1 MDPYRNPYTPG
12 AGSRPLALA
21 GREEQIEACRV
32 MLGRLERGMP
42 DRPFAIHG
50 LRGVG
55 KTVLVRQLADEARQ
69 RDWFVVHRELR
80 AGVELRPVLAQALDA
95 AVSEFEHGSHLRK
108 LVTRLRGAL
117 TSLSASSDSDGS
129 IRHGVGAKPPR
140 DAANSGAL
148 EGDTIEL
155 LAEIGAAARD
165 AGTGLLL
172 ALDELHE
179 LDEYGL
185 AALTA
190 ALHQTT
196 QMELPIALIC
206 AGLPNLPLRLIE
218 AKTYAERLYTFPR
231 LGALSEAASRE
242 ALRIPAG
249 RQDVDFEDVA
259 LDAIVERSEGYPYF
273 LQEWGRAVW
282 NAAEAKPISLEDVE
296 RASPRVRDE
305 LDEEFFGMRLARTT
319 AAECRYMAAVA
330 ELGDGP
336 QRSAEVARL
345 LGKAQRQTSQ
355 QRASLIEKGLIYS
368 PAHGEVDFTVPRYSD
383 FMRRRWP
390 LLASGSSA

>member
-80 AGVELRPVLAQALDA
+80 TGVELRPVLAQALDA
-95 AVSEFEHGSHLRK
+95 AFGEFEHGSKLHK
-108 LVTRLRGAL
+108 LVKRLRGAL
-117 TSLSASSDSDGS
+117 ASFSASIDSEGS
-129 IRHGVGAKPPR
+129 IRLGVEAKPPR
-140 DAANSGAL
+140 DAAGSGAL

-155 LAEIGAAARD
+155 LAEIGAAARE

-179 LDEYGL
+179 LDEHGL
-185 AALTA
+185 MALTA
-190 ALHQTT
+190 GLHRTT
-196 QMELPIALIC
+196 QMELPVALIC

-249 RQDVDFEDVA
+249 RQDVDFEDAA
-259 LDAIVERSEGYPYF
+259 LDAIIKRSEGYPYF

-282 NAAEAKPISLEDVE
+282 NAAEANPISLEDVE

-305 LDEEFFGMRLARTT
+305 LDEEFYGMRLARTT
-319 AAECRYMAAVA
+319 TAECRYMSAVA

-336 QRSAEVARL
+336 QRSADVARL
-345 LGKAQRQTSQ
+345 LGRAQRQTSQ

-383 FMRRRWP
+383 FMRRRRP
-390 LLASGSSA
+390 LSVLGPSA

>member
-1 MDPYRNPYTPG
+1 MDAYRNPYTPG

-21 GREEQIEACRV
+21 GRDEQIEACRV

-42 DRPFAIHG
+42 DRPLAIHG

-69 RDWFVVHRELR
+69 RNWFVVHRELR
-80 AGVELRPVLAQALDA
+80 RGVELRPTLAQALDA
-95 AVSEFEHGSHLRK
+95 AFGEFEQETKLRK
-108 LVTRLRGAL
+108 LIRRLRSVLA
-117 TSLSASSDSDGS
+117 SFSASVDSDGS
-129 IRHGVGAKPPR
+129 IRLGVEARPAPGI
-140 DAANSGAL
+140 ANSGEL
-148 EGDTIEL
+148 EGDTVEL
-155 LAEIGAAARD
+155 LAEIGAAARE

-172 ALDELHE
+172 ALDELQE
-179 LDEYGL
+179 LEERGL
-185 AALTA
+185 MALTA
-190 ALHQTT
+190 AIHRTT
-196 QMELPIALIC
+196 QMELPVALIC

-218 AKTYAERLYTFPR
+218 AKTYAERLYAFPR
-231 LGALSEAASRE
+231 LAALSESASRE
-242 ALRIPAG
+242 ALRVPAEREG
-249 RQDVDFEDVA
+249 VDFEDAA

-282 NAAEAKPISLEDVE
+282 NAAEQNPISFEDVQ

-319 AAECRYMAAVA
+319 SAERRYMAALA

-336 QRSAEVARL
+336 QRSAEVARR
-345 LGKAQRQTSQ
+345 LGKDQRLTSP
-355 QRASLIEKGLIYS
+355 QRASLIEKGLIYG
-368 PAHGEVDFTVPRYSD
+368 PAHGEIDFTVPRYGD

-390 LLASGSSA
+390 LAALPSA

>member
-32 MLGRLERGMP
+32 TLGRLERGMP

-69 RDWFVVHRELR
+69 RSWFVVHRELR
-80 AGVELRPVLAQALDA
+80 TGVELRPVLAQALEA
-95 AVSEFEHGSHLRK
+95 AFSEFERGSKLRK
-108 LVTRLRGAL
+108 LVKRLRGAL
-117 TSLSASSDSDGS
+117 ASFSASVDSDGS
-129 IRHGVGAKPPR
+129 IRLGVEARAER
-140 DAANSGAL
+140 DVANSGEL

-155 LAEIGAAARD
+155 LAEIGVAARE

-179 LDEYGL
+179 LDEQGL
-185 AALTA
+185 MALTA
-190 ALHQTT
+190 ALHRTI
-196 QMELPIALIC
+196 QMELPVALIC

-249 RQDVDFEDVA
+249 RQDVDIEDAA

-282 NAAEAKPISLEDVE
+282 NAAEAPPISLEDVE

-305 LDEEFFGMRLARTT
+305 LDEEFFGMRLVRTT
-319 AAECRYMAAVA
+319 TGERRYMAAVA

-336 QRSAEVARL
+336 QRSADVARL
-345 LGKAQRQTSQ
+345 LAKAQRQTSQ

-368 PAHGEVDFTVPRYSD
+368 PAHGEIDFTVPRYSD

-390 LLASGSSA
+390 L

>member
-80 AGVELRPVLAQALDA
+80 TGVELRPVLAQALDA
-95 AVSEFEHGSHLRK
+95 AFSEFEHGSKLRR
-108 LVTRLRGAL
+108 LVKRLRGAL
-117 TSLSASSDSDGS
+117 TSFSASIDSDGG
-129 IRHGVGAKPPR
+129 IRFGVEGKPPR
-140 DAANSGAL
+140 DAVNSGAL

-155 LAEIGAAARD
+155 LVEIGATARE

-179 LDEYGL
+179 LDEHGL
-185 AALTA
+185 TALTA

-196 QMELPIALIC
+196 QMELPVALIC

-249 RQDVDFEDVA
+249 RQDVDFEGAA

-282 NAAEAKPISLEDVE
+282 NAAEANPISLEDVE
-296 RASPRVRDE
+296 HASPRVRDE
-305 LDEEFFGMRLARTT
+305 LDEEFFGMRLARATT
-319 AAECRYMAAVA
+319 AECRYMAAIA

-336 QRSAEVARL
+336 QRSADVVRL

-390 LLASGSSA
+390 LLAPGPNA

>member
-80 AGVELRPVLAQALDA
+80 TGVELRPVLAQALDA
-95 AVSEFEHGSHLRK
+95 AFSEFERDSGFRK
-108 LVTRLRGAL
+108 LVKRLRGAL
-117 TSLSASSDSDGS
+117 ASFSASIDSDGS
-129 IRHGVGAKPPR
+129 IRIGVEATPAR
-140 DAANSGAL
+140 DAANSGEL
-148 EGDTIEL
+148 EGDMIEL
-155 LAEIGAAARD
+155 LAEIGTAARE

-179 LDEYGL
+179 LDEHGL
-185 AALTA
+185 MALTA
-190 ALHQTT
+190 ALHRTT
-196 QMELPIALIC
+196 QMELPVALIC

-249 RQDVDFEDVA
+249 REDVDFEDEA
-259 LDAIVERSEGYPYF
+259 LNAIVERSEGYPYF

-282 NAAEAKPISLEDVE
+282 NATAAPPISLEDVE
-296 RASPRVRDE
+296 HALPRVRDE

-319 AAECRYMAAVA
+319 TAERRYMAAVA

-336 QRSAEVARL
+336 QRSADVADL
-345 LGKAQRQTSQ
+345 LGKAQRLTSQ
-355 QRASLIEKGLIYS
+355 QRASLIEKGLIFS

-383 FMRRRWP
+383 FMRRHWP
-390 LLASGSSA
+390 LSASEPSA

>member
-80 AGVELRPVLAQALDA
+80 TGVELRPVLAQALDA
-95 AVSEFEHGSHLRK
+95 AFSEFERGSGFRK
-108 LVTRLRGAL
+108 LAKRLRGAL
-117 TSLSASSDSDGS
+117 ASFSASVDSDGS
-129 IRHGVGAKPPR
+129 IRVGVEATPR
-140 DAANSGAL
+140 DAADSGEL
-148 EGDTIEL
+148 EGDMIEL
-155 LAEIGAAARD
+155 LAEIGVAARE

-179 LDEYGL
+179 LDEHGL
-185 AALTA
+185 MALTA
-190 ALHQTT
+190 ALHRTT
-196 QMELPIALIC
+196 QMELPVALIC

-242 ALRIPAG
+242 ALRIPAE
-249 RQDVDFEDVA
+249 REDVDFEDEA
-259 LDAIVERSEGYPYF
+259 LNAIVERSEGYPYF

-282 NAAEAKPISLEDVE
+282 NATAAPPISLEDVE
-296 RASPRVRDE
+296 TASPRVRDE

-319 AAECRYMAAVA
+319 TAERRYMAAVA
-330 ELGDGP
+330 ELGDGS
-336 QRSAEVARL
+336 QRSADVADL
-345 LGKAQRQTSQ
+345 LGKAQRLTSQ

-383 FMRRRWP
+383 FMRRQWP
-390 LLASGSSA
+390 LSVSEPNV

>member
-21 GREEQIEACRV
+21 GRDEQIEACRV

-55 KTVLVRQLADEARQ
+55 KTVLVRHLADEARQ
-69 RDWFVVHRELR
+69 RDWLVVHRELR
-80 AGVELRPVLAQALDA
+80 AGVELRPVLAQALA
-95 AVSEFEHGSHLRK
+95 SVLGEFERESKLRK
-108 LVTRLRGAL
+108 LVKRLRGAV
-117 TSLSASSDSDGS
+117 SSFSASIDSDGS
-129 IRHGVGAKPPR
+129 IRLGVEAKPAR
-140 DAANSGAL
+140 DGGEL

-155 LAEIGAAARD
+155 LAEIGGAARE

-179 LDEYGL
+179 LDERGL

-196 QMELPIALIC
+196 QMELPVALIC
-206 AGLPNLPLRLIE
+206 AGLPNLPLRLVE

-231 LGALSEAASRE
+231 LDPLSPSASRE
-242 ALRIPAG
+242 ALRVPAG
-249 RQDVDFEDVA
+249 REDVDFEDAA
-259 LDAIVERSEGYPYF
+259 LDAIVEKSEGYPYF
-273 LQEWGRAVW
+273 LQEWGRSVW
-282 NAAEAKPISLEDVE
+282 NAAETSPISLGDVE

-319 AAECRYMAAVA
+319 STERAYMDAIA

-336 QRSAEVARL
+336 QRSAEVAGL
-345 LGKAQRQTSQ
+345 LGKAQGQTSP

-368 PAHGEVDFTVPRYSD
+368 PAYGEVDFSVPRYGD

-390 LLASGSSA
+390 LSMSRPSS